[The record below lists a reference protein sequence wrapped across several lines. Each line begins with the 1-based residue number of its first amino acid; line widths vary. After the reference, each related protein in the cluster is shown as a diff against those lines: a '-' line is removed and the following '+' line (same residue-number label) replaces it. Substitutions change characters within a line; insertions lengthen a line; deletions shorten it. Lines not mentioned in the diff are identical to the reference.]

1 MPSLVVRNLDESI
14 INALKARAAAHHCS
28 TEAEHR
34 AILAEVLMKPQRKT
48 FAEALTSI
56 PSVGTDAD
64 FMRFN
69 DDARAPNVFD

>member
-14 INALKARAAAHHCS
+14 INALKARAVAHHRS

-48 FAEALTSI
+48 FAEALADIPAAGIDTDFQRVNDNTS
-56 PSVGTDAD
+56 
-64 FMRFN
+64 
-69 DDARAPNVFD
+69 APHVFD